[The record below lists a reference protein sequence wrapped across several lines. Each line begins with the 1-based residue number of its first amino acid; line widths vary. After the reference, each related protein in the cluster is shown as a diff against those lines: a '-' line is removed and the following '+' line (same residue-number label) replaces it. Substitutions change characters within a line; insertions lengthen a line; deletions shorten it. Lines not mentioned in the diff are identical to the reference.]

1 MGRATAH
8 LFADEGAKVAVT
20 DLDQARV
27 DAVVDEIHGVG
38 GEAAGWVLDV
48 ADPERIHEVVD
59 LVQDTLG
66 DVDILVNNAGIAVG
80 ASYEQSDADYEPTW
94 QRSMDI
100 LLTAHQRLVRA
111 CLAQLRRNGEGRI
124 INIAS
129 TEGLGASSGTAP
141 YTAAKHGVI
150 GLTRSMAVELGAK
163 GVTANCICPGPI
175 LTGLTENIPEPAREK
190 FARRRVPI
198 RRYGSPEEVAQITL
212 SLALPA
218 ASYLNGAVIPVDGGM
233 TVQNT

>member
-1 MGRATAH
+1 MG
-8 LFADEGAKVAVT
+8 LLG
-20 DLDQARV
+20 
-27 DAVVDEIHGVG
+27 EIAQQLQVPI
-38 GEAAGWVLDV
+38 EMLSTK
-48 ADPERIHEVVD
+48 
-59 LVQDTLG
+59 LVQRTMSTGRGSSYTINLNENQCCDGRDALAKG
-66 DVDILVNNAGIAVG
+66 VLEEAGKLDFLINNAGITRDGVFMRMSNDDFDDVVG
-80 ASYEQSDADYEPTW
+80 TNLRGAF
-94 QRSMDI
+94 
-100 LLTAHQRLVRA
+100 LVCRA
-111 CLAQLRRNGEGRI
+111 FARPMMKARTGRI